1 MYHNLELYHVSDV
14 GVTAFHSG
22 PLRHGHASRAQ
33 VVAAP
38 RAVQEGGWRVAGG
51 VEAAWLVA
59 LVAHRRTALL

>member
-14 GVTAFHSG
+14 EVTAFHSG
-22 PLRHGHASRAQ
+22 PLGHGHASGAQ
-33 VVAAP
+33 VVVAP

-51 VEAAWLVA
+51 VEPACFVA